1 MSSGIEL
8 VSTVINFLFPIY
20 LFSVIFSFI
29 CWLFYIPAEKSLPD
43 DTVLEEPPITV
54 SESLSTSKLEIDS
67 TQQLE
72 ETLLPESWA
81 DVILSSA
88 VEEVQKAQLV
98 LVGVTETEKMMG
110 IGAAKLRKYCKKNH
124 IKRYSA
130 IYNKD
135 GKAGLVQY
143 LIGMGITSS
152 KIVDLTA

>member
-1 MSSGIEL
+1 MSFLIEL
-8 VSTVINFLFPIY
+8 LSTVINFLFPIY

-43 DTVLEEPPITV
+43 DTVLEEPPVTV

-72 ETLLPESWA
+72 ETLL
-81 DVILSSA
+81 SSA
-88 VEEVQKAQLV
+88 VEEVEKAQLV
-98 LVGVTETEKMMG
+98 LVGVTETQKMMEIG
-110 IGAAKLRKYCKKNH
+110 IVKLRKYCKKNQ

-143 LIGMGITSS
+143 LIGLGITSS

>member
-1 MSSGIEL
+1 MYSGIEL
-8 VSTVINFLFPIY
+8 LSTLINFLFPIY

-29 CWLFYIPAEKSLPD
+29 CWLFYIPAEKSLHD

-54 SESLSTSKLEIDS
+54 SESLSTPQPEIDS

-72 ETLLPESWA
+72 EILLPESRA
-81 DVILSSA
+81 DVVLFSA
-88 VEEVQKAQLV
+88 VEEVQKPQLV
-98 LVGVTETEKMMG
+98 LVGVTETQKMMG
-110 IGAAKLRKYCKKNH
+110 IGAAKLRKYCKKNQ

-130 IYNKD
+130 VYNKD

-152 KIVDLTA
+152 QIVDLTA